1 MGTLNINESRD
12 RERPELPTEPSRNK
26 NIDVVLLQ
34 EAHSSVDNE
43 AEWGMSSRGQC
54 FLSQGSNPR
63 VQVAVLFSQ
72 HLHLTNISMCE
83 VEQSRFQVV
92 EAPISTNI
100 LFLFINV
107 HS

>member
-54 FLSQGSNPR
+54 FLSQASNPR

-72 HLHLTNISMCE
+72 HLHLTNISMYE

-92 EAPISTNI
+92 EAPIRDI